1 MKKLLNLLLISLLM
15 ILACNS
21 ISAAGEHVV
30 VNTSEEVISYEQLN
44 KLEDDLLHI
53 EQDYDISIYVIFDQG
68 IEASDTALTDYAR
81 NFAQRYFNSKNNVGL
96 FINSQYYYILA
107 QGSASDVIENNIDSL
122 WDEFLYYAQYAAS
135 PADEYLYKAIETFYQ
150 SCVKLING
158 EVYQTSVPGVVVATP
173 YVNDYA
179 DLLSDSEELELN
191 KKLLAFKNRYGIDAV
206 IVTTNSTNG
215 MNIRDYADDF
225 YDYNGYG
232 KDGILI
238 VLDMYNR
245 EWWFSTKGKGID
257 YFTDYGLDQ
266 IIEDMYDDLRS
277 GNYYG
282 AFSTYAKDV
291 EQFTESAINGN
302 TIDYQPEEIRFG
314 LTNIAVSAL
323 IGLFVSLVTMLV
335 LKGQLKS
342 VSRQR
347 LAHNYIV
354 GNSFMLTGASDLFV
368 NRHVTR
374 SRRPEPT
381 RSSGGGGGYSGG
393 SSTHTSSSGSSH
405 GGHGGHF

>member
-1 MKKLLNLLLISLLM
+1 MKKLFTLLLVSLMM

-21 ISAAGEHVV
+21 VSAAGEHVV

-44 KLEDDLLHI
+44 KLESDLLHI
-53 EQDYDISIYVIFDQG
+53 EQDYDISIYVIFDQS
-68 IEASDTALTDYAR
+68 IDASDSALTEYAHS
-81 NFAQRYFNSKNNVGL
+81 FAQRYFNSKNNVGL
-96 FINSQYYYILA
+96 FINTQYYYIYA
-107 QGSASDVIENNIDSL
+107 EGSASDVIDKNIDNL
-122 WDEFLYYAQYAAS
+122 WNEFFYYAQDASS
-135 PADEYLYKAIETFYQ
+135 PADEYLYNGIQAFYQ

-158 EVYQTSVPGVVVATP
+158 EAYHSSVPSVVVATP

-179 DLLSDSEELELN
+179 DLLSESEELDLN
-191 KKLLAFKNRYGIDAV
+191 KKLLAYKNRYGLDAV

-215 MNIRDYADDF
+215 MNIREYADDF

-232 KDGILI
+232 KDGILL
-238 VLDMYNR
+238 VLDMNNR
-245 EWWFSTKGKGID
+245 EWWFSTKGKGIQ

-266 IIEDMYDDLRS
+266 IIDDMYDDLVR
-277 GNYYG
+277 GDYYR
-282 AFSTYAKDV
+282 AFSIYAKDV
-291 EQFTESAINGN
+291 EEYTEHALNGS
-302 TIDYQPEEIRFG
+302 TIDYRTEKARFG
-314 LTNIAVSAL
+314 MTNVALSAF
-323 IGLFVSLVTMLV
+323 IGLFVSLITMLV

-354 GNSFMLTGASDLFV
+354 SNSFMLTGASDLFV

-374 SRRPEPT
+374 SRRPEPP
-381 RSSGGGGGYSGG
+381 RSSGGSSYSGG
-393 SSTHTSSSGSSH
+393 SVTHTSSSGSTH

>member
-1 MKKLLNLLLISLLM
+1 MKKLFTLLLVSLMM

-21 ISAAGEHVV
+21 ASAAGEHVV

-44 KLEDDLLHI
+44 KLESDLLHI
-53 EQDYDISIYVIFDQG
+53 EQDYDISIYVIFDQS
-68 IEASDTALTDYAR
+68 IAASDSALTEYAH
-81 NFAQRYFNSKNNVGL
+81 NFAQRYFNSNNNVGL
-96 FINSQYYYILA
+96 FINTQYYYIYA
-107 QGSASDVIENNIDSL
+107 EGSASDVIDKNIDNL
-122 WDEFLYYAQYAAS
+122 WNEFFYYAQDASS
-135 PADEYLYKAIETFYQ
+135 PADEYLYNGIQAFYQ

-158 EVYQTSVPGVVVATP
+158 EAYHSSVPSVVVATP

-179 DLLSDSEELELN
+179 DLLSESEELDLN
-191 KKLLAFKNRYGIDAV
+191 KKLLAYKNRYGLDAV

-215 MNIRDYADDF
+215 MNIREYADDF

-232 KDGILI
+232 KDGILL
-238 VLDMYNR
+238 VLDMNNR
-245 EWWFSTKGKGID
+245 EWWFSTKGKGIQ

-266 IIEDMYDDLRS
+266 IIDDMYDDLVR
-277 GNYYG
+277 GDYYR
-282 AFSTYAKDV
+282 AFSIYAKDV
-291 EQFTESAINGN
+291 EEYTEHALNGS
-302 TIDYQPEEIRFG
+302 TIDYRTEKARFG
-314 LTNIAVSAL
+314 MTNVALSAF
-323 IGLFVSLVTMLV
+323 IGLFVSLITMLV

-354 GNSFMLTGASDLFV
+354 SNSFMLTGASDLFV

-374 SRRPEPT
+374 SRRPEPP
-381 RSSGGGGGYSGG
+381 RSSGGSSYSGG
-393 SSTHTSSSGSSH
+393 SVTHTSSSGSTH

>member
-1 MKKLLNLLLISLLM
+1 MMLLT
-15 ILACNS
+15 CNS
-21 ISAAGEHVV
+21 VSAAGEHVV

-44 KLEDDLLHI
+44 KLENDLLHI
-53 EQDYDISIYVIFDQG
+53 EQDYDISIYVIFDQS
-68 IEASDTALTDYAR
+68 IDASDTALTEYA
-81 NFAQRYFNSKNNVGL
+81 NSFAQRYFSSKNNVGL
-96 FINSQYYYILA
+96 FINSQYYCILS
-107 QGSASDVIENNIDSL
+107 QGSASDVIENNIDNL
-122 WDEFLYYAQYAAS
+122 WNDFFYYAQYAAT
-135 PADEYLYKAIETFYQ
+135 PEDEYLYKAIEAFYQ

-158 EVYQTSVPGVVVATP
+158 EVYQSNVPGVVVATP

-179 DLLSDSEELELN
+179 NLLSDSEELELN

-215 MNIRDYADDF
+215 MNIREYADDF

-238 VLDMYNR
+238 VLDMSDR
-245 EWWFSTKGKGID
+245 SWWFQFKGIYEERISDKEMNSIIDLIIDDMMPYLRNGD
-257 YFTDYGLDQ
+257 YYKAFEIYA
-266 IIEDMYDDLRS
+266 EDAE
-277 GNYYG
+277 YY
-282 AFSTYAKDV
+282 TNKI
-291 EQFTESAINGN
+291 INGDV
-302 TIDYQPEEIRFG
+302 IDYEPEVIRFG

-323 IGLFVSLVTMLV
+323 LGVFVSLATMLV

-347 LAHNYIV
+347 LAHNYVV

>member
-44 KLEDDLLHI
+44 KLESDLLHI

-277 GNYYG
+277 GNYNG
-282 AFSTYAKDV
+282 AFSTYVKDV

-323 IGLFVSLVTMLV
+323 IGLFISLVTMLV

>member
-1 MKKLLNLLLISLLM
+1 MMLLT
-15 ILACNS
+15 CNS
-21 ISAAGEHVV
+21 VSAAGEHVV

-53 EQDYDISIYVIFDQG
+53 EQDYDISIYVIFDQS
-68 IEASDTALTDYAR
+68 IDASDTALTEYA
-81 NFAQRYFNSKNNVGL
+81 NSFAQRYFSSKNNVGL
-96 FINSQYYYILA
+96 FINSQYYCILS
-107 QGSASDVIENNIDSL
+107 QGSASDVIENNIDNL
-122 WDEFLYYAQYAAS
+122 WNDFFYYAQYAAT
-135 PADEYLYKAIETFYQ
+135 PEDEYLYKAIEAFYQ

-158 EVYQTSVPGVVVATP
+158 EVYQSNVPGVVVATP

-179 DLLSDSEELELN
+179 NLLSDSEELELN

-238 VLDMYNR
+238 VLDMNNR

-282 AFSTYAKDV
+282 AFSTYARDV

-302 TIDYQPEEIRFG
+302 TIDYEPEVIRFG

-323 IGLFVSLVTMLV
+323 LGVFVSLVTMLV

-347 LAHNYIV
+347 LAHNYVV

>member
-135 PADEYLYKAIETFYQ
+135 PSDEYLYKAIETFYQ
-150 SCVKLING
+150 NCVKLING

>member
-1 MKKLLNLLLISLLM
+1 M

-44 KLEDDLLHI
+44 KLESDLLHI

-277 GNYYG
+277 GNYNG
-282 AFSTYAKDV
+282 AFSTYVKDV

-323 IGLFVSLVTMLV
+323 IGLFISLVTMLV

>member
-282 AFSTYAKDV
+282 AFSAYAKDV

>member
-30 VNTSEEVISYEQLN
+30 VNTSEEVISSEQLN
-44 KLEDDLLHI
+44 KLESDLLHI

-158 EVYQTSVPGVVVATP
+158 EVYQTSVPSVVVATP

-374 SRRPEPT
+374 SRRPEPN

>member
-44 KLEDDLLHI
+44 KLESDLLHI

>member
-150 SCVKLING
+150 NCVKLING

>member
-1 MKKLLNLLLISLLM
+1 M

-135 PADEYLYKAIETFYQ
+135 PSDEYLYKAIETFYQ
-150 SCVKLING
+150 NCVKLING